1 MVTVSSKNSG
11 FYATTDEK
19 ISNMAPFGCFRV
31 DLHDHDVN
39 NIFAI
44 IFQII
49 MTFVKI
55 VRDELSLQF
64 TGASK

>member
-1 MVTVSSKNSG
+1 M
-11 FYATTDEK
+11 TDEK
-19 ISNMAPFGCFRV
+19 ISNMAPFGCFRA

-44 IFQII
+44 TFQII